1 MLTQIKIAPQL
12 PWIAR
17 YTWVAMMLFTTLF
30 AANWG
35 MAYQQMLTLFAVS
48 VLYGVVVVFAHTQ
61 QRVLFKHY
69 MEHHA
74 WLAFV
79 IDLMAWSVFIYY
91 SGGASNPLT
100 TLFLTV
106 AGVAAIVLPTKQS
119 LGLSLLAIMA
129 YIGLWY
135 FYQPLQLNMNREAYE
150 RLHLLGMFGVFVVAL
165 LMMTLITIYFKQT
178 MSRGYQALEQAQQ
191 SMHQQR
197 RLLAV
202 SSLAANVAHEMS
214 TPIASIQLL
223 TDDIAAQLD
232 PDDELL
238 EDIRL
243 LQSQI
248 RVCGQSLASLKNH
261 IHANEHDTHDNDA
274 SSMMTHKVTDL
285 AEILPRVI
293 SEWLFLNSHMQVILP
308 PDLANH
314 NHGAIWVQI
323 DEEQFTAILTNILNN
338 AMQAQAT
345 QIDISVSIDQLV
357 RLVIDDNGA
366 GIPATTIAKLA
377 QQTALSS
384 ANGWGFGLT
393 LAKTVLENVGG
404 QLMITPLSND
414 TASLIS
420 KNTHPATGTRVIITL
435 IATQPKEENSPSR
448 NIIVK

>member
-1 MLTQIKIAPQL
+1 M
-12 PWIAR
+12 
-17 YTWVAMMLFTTLF
+17 
-30 AANWG
+30 
-35 MAYQQMLTLFAVS
+35 
-48 VLYGVVVVFAHTQ
+48 
-61 QRVLFKHY
+61 
-69 MEHHA
+69 
-74 WLAFV
+74 
-79 IDLMAWSVFIYY
+79 
-91 SGGASNPLT
+91 
-100 TLFLTV
+100 
-106 AGVAAIVLPTKQS
+106 
-119 LGLSLLAIMA
+119 
-129 YIGLWY
+129 
-135 FYQPLQLNMNREAYE
+135 
-150 RLHLLGMFGVFVVAL
+150 
-165 LMMTLITIYFKQT
+165 
-178 MSRGYQALEQAQQ
+178 
-191 SMHQQR
+191 
-197 RLLAV
+197 
-202 SSLAANVAHEMS
+202 
-214 TPIASIQLL
+214 
-223 TDDIAAQLD
+223 
-232 PDDELL
+232 

-243 LQSQI
+243 LQSQV

-261 IHANEHDTHDNDA
+261 IHANDHDTHDNDA
-274 SSMMTHKVTDL
+274 SSMMTHKATDL

-345 QIDISVSIDQLV
+345 QINISVSIDQLV

-377 QQTALSS
+377 QQTTLSS

-404 QLMITPLSND
+404 QLMITPLSNG
-414 TASLIS
+414 TASSMS